1 MFKDRVEA
9 AQQLLP
15 RLQALHLQQPL
26 VLAIARGAAPMGQWL
41 AQALDCPWDVLLV
54 RKISAPGFAE
64 LAIGAVDESGW
75 TWVAPQAER
84 WGGDAAW
91 IEAEKQRQLALMR
104 ERRARYSPGQTAPQV
119 QGRSVVVVDDGLA
132 TGATMTAA
140 LHAVRAQQPARLVCA
155 VPVASAEALAQVR
168 PLCDELVCLQM
179 PPGFEAVGQFYAHF
193 DQVSDGEVIALLDQ
207 RKVSTLETARPR
219 YRPPSGQGS

>member
-9 AQQLLP
+9 AQLLLP
-15 RLQALHLQQPL
+15 RLQALHLQQPQ
-26 VLAIARGAAPMGQWL
+26 VLAIARGAAPMGHWL
-41 AQALDCPWDVLLV
+41 AQALHCPWDVLLV

-104 ERRARYSPGQTAPQV
+104 ERRARYSPGQTPPQV

-140 LHAVRAQQPARLVCA
+140 LHAVRAQHPARLVCA
-155 VPVASAEALAQVR
+155 VPVASTEALAQVR

-179 PPGFEAVGQFYAHF
+179 PPGFEAVGQFYARF
-193 DQVSDGEVIALLDQ
+193 DQVSDDEVMALLGQ
-207 RKVSTLETARPR
+207 HKATALETARPQH
-219 YRPPSGQGS
+219 RPPSGRRP

>member
-1 MFKDRVEA
+1 MFKDRLDA

-15 RLQALHLQQPL
+15 GLQHLRVQQPI

-41 AQALDCPWDVLLV
+41 ARALHGTWDVLLV

-75 TWVAPQAER
+75 TWIAPEAGR

-104 ERRARYSPGQTAPQV
+104 ERRARYSPGQAAPGV
-119 QGRSVVVVDDGLA
+119 QARTVIVVDDGLA

-140 LHAVRAQQPARLVCA
+140 LHAVRAQRPAHLVCA
-155 VPVASAEALAQVR
+155 VPVASREALEQVR
-168 PLCDELVCLQM
+168 PLCDELVCLQV

-193 DQVSDGEVIALLDQ
+193 EQVSDEAVIALLGQ
-207 RKVSTLETARPR
+207 RKPDRSR
-219 YRPPSGQGS
+219 GSLGG